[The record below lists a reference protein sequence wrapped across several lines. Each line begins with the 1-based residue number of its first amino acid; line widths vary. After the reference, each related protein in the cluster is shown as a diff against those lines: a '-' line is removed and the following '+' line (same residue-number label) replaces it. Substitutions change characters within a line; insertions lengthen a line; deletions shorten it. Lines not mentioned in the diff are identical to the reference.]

1 MAALNKKT
9 KHFGGLV
16 FNCKTRAIM
25 TITVYTLIY
34 TWRHQRAY
42 YLQPAK
48 KVNQTG
54 ATSQIF
60 FTDNG
65 RNKCHQKDAS

>member
-9 KHFGGLV
+9 KHFGGLI
-16 FNCKTRAIM
+16 FKTRAIM
-25 TITVYTLIY
+25 TITVYTSIY
-34 TWRHQRAY
+34 TWRHQRVY

-54 ATSQIF
+54 TTTQIF

-65 RNKCHQKDAS
+65 RNKCHQKDVS